1 MTASRRSVTPLKVG
15 SNVIKCTLRMAL
27 PILILLSL
35 RITWIT
41 ADRRV
46 MEKKEC
52 SQRDEEQRVI
62 DETDGAEVCEE
73 AWEV

>member
-1 MTASRRSVTPLKVG
+1 MTVSKRPVTLPKVG
-15 SNVIKCTLRMAL
+15 SNVIKCTPRMAL

-41 ADRRV
+41 ADQRV

-52 SQRDEEQRVI
+52 SHRDEEQRVI
-62 DETDGAEVCEE
+62 DETNGAKVCEE
-73 AWEV
+73 AWQV

>member
-1 MTASRRSVTPLKVG
+1 MTASKRSVTPPKVG
-15 SNVIKCTLRMAL
+15 SSVIKCTLRMAL

-52 SQRDEEQRVI
+52 SQRDEQQRVI
-62 DETDGAEVCEE
+62 DETDGAKVCEE